1 MCVWCGRWDHNVS
14 IVSHGWKSVIGWEI
28 AFFCWGRSGPH
39 GHGTLSEHVC
49 ITFHCQSRECISNRK
64 NKTLPWPWCLCRRA
78 QLHGPN
84 FLFLRD
90 FFCPSFQVILLLSTL
105 LFFLH
110 KFLQYLFYPIT
121 DIILYFFIFLSYF
134 NVLKAR

>member
-1 MCVWCGRWDHNVS
+1 MLKMGYWVGNS
-14 IVSHGWKSVIGWEI
+14 ILLLGEE
-28 AFFCWGRSGPH
+28 GPH

-105 LFFLH
+105 LFF
-110 KFLQYLFYPIT
+110 FTQISTIP
-121 DIILYFFIFLSYF
+121 FLSYNRYYLIF
-134 NVLKAR
+134 LYLLILFQCLESPDKIVF